1 MTLINFLLLI
11 LGGFIA
17 GCINVLAGGG
27 SLLTL
32 PLLIFMG
39 LPTSVANATNRVAI
53 FSQNIFAVAGFK
65 SKGVSAYPY
74 SLYLGLS
81 AALGATIGATIS
93 VDLEDALFNR
103 IIAVV
108 MVMVIVLT
116 VVKPKTKSSGENEKM
131 SKKAQLIGIIS
142 FFFVGIYGGF
152 IQAGIGF
159 VIIAVLTNVNG
170 FSLVKTNS
178 AKVFIALVYTAA
190 ALVVFIYNGVVNWQY
205 GLVLAAGNSLGG
217 WVTSRWSVK
226 KGDKWIR
233 WFLIVTVTAMAIKLW
248 FYS

>member
-81 AALGATIGATIS
+81 AAVGATIGASIS
-93 VDLEDALFNR
+93 VDLDDALFNR

-108 MVMVIVLT
+108 IVLVILLT
-116 VVKPKTKSSGENEKM
+116 VLKPKKSAVDQQEKM
-131 SKKAQLIGIIS
+131 GRKAQIIGIVS

-159 VIIAVLTNVNG
+159 VMIAVLTNVNG

-178 AKVFIALVYTAA
+178 AKVFIALVYTSA
-190 ALVVFIYNGVVNWQY
+190 ALAVFIYNDIIDWQY
-205 GLVLAAGNSLGG
+205 GIVLAAGNSLGG

-233 WFLIVTVTAMAIKLW
+233 WFLIVTVTAMAVKLW

>member
-81 AALGATIGATIS
+81 AAAGAAIGASIS
-93 VDLEDALFNR
+93 VDLDDALFNR

-108 MVMVIVLT
+108 MVLVILLT
-116 VVKPKTKSSGENEKM
+116 VLKPKNKSINQHEKM
-131 SKKAQLIGIIS
+131 SRKAQVIGIVS

-159 VIIAVLTNVNG
+159 VMIAVLTNVNG

-178 AKVFIALVYTAA
+178 AKVFIALVYTSA
-190 ALVVFIYNGVVNWQY
+190 ALAVFIYNDIIDWQY
-205 GLVLAAGNSLGG
+205 GIVLAAGNSLGG

-233 WFLIVTVTAMAIKLW
+233 WFLIITVTTMAIKLW

>member
-142 FFFVGIYGGF
+142 FFFVGIYGG
-152 IQAGIGF
+152 
-159 VIIAVLTNVNG
+159 
-170 FSLVKTNS
+170 
-178 AKVFIALVYTAA
+178 
-190 ALVVFIYNGVVNWQY
+190 
-205 GLVLAAGNSLGG
+205 
-217 WVTSRWSVK
+217 
-226 KGDKWIR
+226 
-233 WFLIVTVTAMAIKLW
+233 
-248 FYS
+248 